1 MIHDVQC
8 ESINAKKKMN
18 RRSRKSESIGPAV
31 LFMAFTFPPDWYR
44 FNYTALSRWSCKWR
58 LGCFSSKR
66 VAIVFRRR
74 INKTPSSSH
83 LSGYNRPLFRAI
95 ILSSRVG
102 LVGLSCRSEMSDMTV
117 SLNLSHECH
126 HVMPVCRISLSR
138 QSLWLLFVLWY
149 EYYIILLYIHLYVHI
164 YIYIYIY
171 IHIYI

>member
-1 MIHDVQC
+1 MFSAKVSMQ
-8 ESINAKKKMN
+8 KKKMN

-126 HVMPVCRISLSR
+126 HVMPVCRISLSC

-149 EYYIILLYIHLYVHI
+149 V
-164 YIYIYIY
+164 
-171 IHIYI
+171 